1 MAPDD
6 GTVKIAVMAFGP
18 LAERLGGRR
27 HELTVSLNS
36 TIRDLVVDLGLTE
49 WISFGLSVAMNGNR
63 CSMDTIVE
71 DGAEVALLP
80 PVSGG

>member
-6 GTVKIAVMAFGP
+6 TTVKMVVVAFGP

-27 HELTVSLNS
+27 HELTVASNS
-36 TIRDLVVDLGLTE
+36 TIRDLVVSLGLTE
-49 WISFGLSVAMNGNR
+49 WIAFGLSVAMNGNR
-63 CSMDTIVE
+63 CSMDTVVE
-71 DGAEVALLP
+71 DGAEIALLP

>member
-6 GTVKIAVMAFGP
+6 ATVKMVVMAFGP

-27 HELTVSLNS
+27 HELTAASGS
-36 TIRDLVVDLGLTE
+36 TIHDLVVSMGLTE
-49 WISFGLSVAMNGNR
+49 WISFGLSVAMNGHR
-63 CSMDTIVE
+63 CDGNTVIE
-71 DGAEVALLP
+71 DGAEIALLP

>member
-6 GTVKIAVMAFGP
+6 GTVKMAVMAFGT
-18 LAERLGGRR
+18 LAERMGGRR

-71 DGAEVALLP
+71 DGAEVALIP